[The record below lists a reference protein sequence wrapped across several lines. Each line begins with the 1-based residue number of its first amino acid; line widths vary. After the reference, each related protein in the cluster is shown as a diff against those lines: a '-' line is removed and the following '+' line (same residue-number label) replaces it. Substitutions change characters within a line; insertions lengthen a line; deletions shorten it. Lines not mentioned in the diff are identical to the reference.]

1 MDDLLDRL
9 REFHQ
14 GKRKTTPVD
23 LRRSYDLLIM
33 KVLSLV
39 QDGDK
44 KLASDI
50 LSYEEALKKDL
61 ACWLQQIDELRR
73 VA

>member
-14 GKRKTTPVD
+14 GTRKLTAAD

-39 QDGDK
+39 QDDDK
-44 KLASDI
+44 RLASVI
-50 LSYEEALKKDL
+50 LSSREALWGLLVDPVGFATL
-61 ACWLQQIDELRR
+61 D
-73 VA
+73 V